1 MKVLVIAPAEVME
14 ITIVLLY
21 CDWPLFF
28 LHVFAA
34 QGRLCACPPA
44 FASVHANHM
53 PPWNPAIINVLKP
66 QKLQKFIGLF
76 WVWHGVALAIWH
88 GLSPVSVFF
97 AFFFVELKCDT
108 CTILF
113 SQPTCV
119 RVDRRTPFALVPLDA
134 ARTDFPSFVIGTIR
148 SSEWNVKIALYHSNW
163 SVPGAL
169 VGEITDSVKHSDST
183 AMIQFQSFTAVQ
195 YYWLVQLIHPGCPG
209 NLKEVAP
216 SIAAPAPPFST
227 S

>member
-1 MKVLVIAPAEVME
+1 M
-14 ITIVLLY
+14 
-21 CDWPLFF
+21 
-28 LHVFAA
+28 
-34 QGRLCACPPA
+34 
-44 FASVHANHM
+44 
-53 PPWNPAIINVLKP
+53 
-66 QKLQKFIGLF
+66 
-76 WVWHGVALAIWH
+76 VWQLAIWH

-119 RVDRRTPFALVPLDA
+119 RVDCRTPFALVPLDA

-195 YYWLVQLIHPGCPG
+195 YYWLVQLIHPGLSWQSERSSPSHCCTCATIFHILGARENGHCGAGWVDSGEGRWQHPTYPRHPCG
-209 NLKEVAP
+209 RVLHAHWRLEWVVHRDLKSRVL
-216 SIAAPAPPFST
+216 SRVCRGQ
-227 S
+227 